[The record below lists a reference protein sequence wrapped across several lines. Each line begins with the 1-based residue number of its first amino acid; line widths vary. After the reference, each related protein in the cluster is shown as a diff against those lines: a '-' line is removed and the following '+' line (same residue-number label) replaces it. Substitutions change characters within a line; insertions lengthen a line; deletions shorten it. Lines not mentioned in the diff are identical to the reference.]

1 MNSSAFLKGIK
12 MKKLYIFDL
21 DGTLLDT
28 IKSIAYYGN
37 YALKINGILE
47 IDIEE
52 YKYFAGNGAKNLIK
66 RMLKYNGIE
75 QEEVFERVFKDY
87 IDAYNKNTT
96 YLTTIFDGL
105 KVTLD
110 RIKNSGAKLAV
121 LSNKP
126 HFATVSVTESLFG
139 KGYFDLILGQRE
151 NIPIK
156 PDPYGVFEIIKY
168 FNVTK
173 EECVYVGDT
182 GTDMETGKS
191 AGLYTVGVLW
201 GFRKEDE
208 LKKFGADKIIKEPC
222 ELSDLI

>member
-1 MNSSAFLKGIK
+1 

-28 IKSIAYYGN
+28 IKTIAYYGN
-37 YALKINGILE
+37 YALKTNGISE
-47 IDIEE
+47 IEIEK
-52 YKYFAGNGAKNLIK
+52 YNYFAGNGAKTLIK

-75 QEEVFERVFKDY
+75 QEEVFEKVFKDY
-87 IDAYNKNTT
+87 NEAYNKNTT
-96 YLTTIFDGL
+96 YLTTVFDGL
-105 KVTLD
+105 KEALD
-110 RIKNSGAKLAV
+110 KIKNNGAKIAV

-126 HFATVSVTESLFG
+126 HFATVSVTEALFG
-139 KGYFDLILGQRE
+139 KGYFDLIFGQRE

-156 PDPYGVFEIIKY
+156 PDPCGVYEIMKH

-182 GTDMETGKS
+182 GTDMQTGKS

-208 LKKFGADKIIKEPC
+208 LEKFGADKIIKEPE
-222 ELSDLI
+222 ELVFLIRNQE